1 MTQFLLHLPD
11 DIKEAFFQRQ
21 IEILQKGKKLKK
33 GQILIDW
40 QRKGQTFEKIVKQVG
55 EERFWQVMGEL
66 GVKKEDVE

>member
-21 IEILQKGKKLKK
+21 IEILQKGETLKK

-40 QRKGQTFEKIVKQVG
+40 IRKGIEAEKREK
-55 EERFWQVMGEL
+55 
-66 GVKKEDVE
+66 